1 MQVMAPRV
9 SARPRGQQIDRWIDL
24 IRAHIPHG
32 SYIWGIQTIRTRY
45 GTFLL
50 RRVARE
56 RPGRRPQLFIRPGR
70 GHWIYNMMS
79 QRQNSRY
86 NGRPTTAFT
95 GKYGA
100 WHQRVSTSIYML
112 QMLAAAAAAGPGHVP
127 GGVPSDDSISLSS
140 LSRERERE
148 RVKSTSGP

>member
-1 MQVMAPRV
+1 MGGSGRMQVMAPRV

-32 SYIWGIQTIRTRY
+32 SYIY
-45 GTFLL
+45 G
-50 RRVARE
+50 VSKQYE
-56 RPGRRPQLFIRPGR
+56 RDTERSSSAVSHVNVPAGGPSCSSVPAG
-70 GHWIYNMMS
+70 GTEYNMMS
-79 QRQNSRY
+79 QQQNSRY

-112 QMLAAAAAAGPGHVP
+112 QMLAAAAAGPGHVP
-127 GGVPSDDSISLSS
+127 GGVPSDASISLSLS
-140 LSRERERE
+140 L
-148 RVKSTSGP
+148 